1 MIAPTPGNKSRLYR
15 TVYLRWHAMAR
26 RGETLREHILDTAKL
41 AFLEGGF
48 ERTSMDAIAARAET
62 SKRSLYAHFPTKDA
76 LFLAVV
82 ERARALFAG
91 RMRTPRQYADEPAEA
106 VVRYCGRFV
115 QLLRWSSVARML
127 RLGIAEA
134 DRLPDVAAGLYDVLF
149 GTTARDLA
157 AHLETTS
164 GLTSG
169 EAQAAATELIGLVV
183 HPTLPRVLLGIHPV
197 VDEIPEEEHLTTD
210 VDLDRIRRLC
220 RIVLHPSTAAN
231 QFTSGNCPSEP

>member
-1 MIAPTPGNKSRLYR
+1 
-15 TVYLRWHAMAR
+15 MAR
-26 RGETLREHILDTAKL
+26 RGEALREHILDTAKL
-41 AFLEGGF
+41 AFLEDGF

-82 ERARALFAG
+82 ERIRALFG
-91 RMRTPRQYADEPAEA
+91 ERMRTPTQYADEPAEA

-134 DRLPDVAAGLYDVLF
+134 DRLPDLAAGLYDVLF

-164 GLTSG
+164 GLATG
-169 EAQAAATELIGLVV
+169 EAEVAATELIGLVV
-183 HPTLPRVLLGIHPV
+183 HPMLPRLLFGIDPV
-197 VDEIPEEEHLTTD
+197 VDEVPEEERLMAD

-220 RIVLHPSTAAN
+220 RIVLQPSAAAN
-231 QFTSGNCPSEP
+231 QLTSGNCRSEL